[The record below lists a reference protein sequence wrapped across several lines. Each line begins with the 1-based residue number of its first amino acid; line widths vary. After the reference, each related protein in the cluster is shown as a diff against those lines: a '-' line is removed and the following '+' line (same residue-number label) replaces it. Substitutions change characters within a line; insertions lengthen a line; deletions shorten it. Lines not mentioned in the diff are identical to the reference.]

1 MAMTGPRRSGRSRL
15 TILLLV
21 LTSITVLT
29 LDFRGVGFLG
39 DARRAVGSALSP
51 LQGAADFVASPFQDT
66 WNGITRYGDL
76 EAENEALRV
85 QVEQLEGEA
94 ARNADVAAQYDELV
108 SQVDI
113 PWVGA
118 LSTATARVV
127 QQPPSSFSHVIG
139 IDKGSDAGIR
149 VGMPVVV
156 GDGAGLGGLVGRVVD
171 VGDGQASVQ
180 LVTDPD
186 FRVGVRLVTSQRFG
200 TASGQGAG
208 RDLRID
214 TGIEPGE
221 PDADLPSLEIL
232 TTSGIDDR
240 SSFPASV
247 PVGKVTRTRPAN
259 GGLTLEIF
267 AEPLADLDQLSFV
280 SVLLTTPV
288 T

>member
-15 TILLLV
+15 TIFLLV

-51 LQGAADFVASPFQDT
+51 LQGAADFVASPFQNT
-66 WNGITRYGDL
+66 WNGITGYDDL
-76 EAENEALRV
+76 EAENEALRL

-127 QQPPSSFSHVIG
+127 QQPASSFSHVIG
-139 IDKGSDAGIR
+139 IDKGTGAGIR

-156 GDGAGLGGLVGRVVD
+156 GDGDSLGGLVGRVVE
-171 VGDGQASVQ
+171 VGEGQASVQ

-240 SSFPASV
+240 SSFPASI

-259 GGLTLEIF
+259 GGLTLEVF

-280 SVLLTTPV
+280 SVVLTTPV
-288 T
+288 S

>member
-21 LTSITVLT
+21 LTSVTVLT

-51 LQGAADFVASPFQDT
+51 LQGAAEFVATPFQNT
-66 WNGITRYGDL
+66 WNGITTYDEL
-76 EAENEALRV
+76 SAENEELRRRID
-85 QVEQLEGEA
+85 ELEGEVS
-94 ARNADVAAQYDELV
+94 RNADIAVQYEELV
-108 SQVDI
+108 EQVDI
-113 PWVGA
+113 PWVGE

-127 QQPPSSFSHVIG
+127 HQPASSFSHVIG
-139 IDKGSDAGIR
+139 IDKGADAGIR
-149 VGMPVVV
+149 EGMPVVV
-156 GDGAGLGGLVGRVVD
+156 GGGDNVGGLVGKVVD
-171 VGDGQASVQ
+171 VGARQASVQ
-180 LVTDPD
+180 LVSDPE

-221 PDADLPSLEIL
+221 RDADIPSLEIV

-240 SSFPASV
+240 SSFPASI
-247 PVGKVTRTRPAN
+247 PVGKVTRTREAN
-259 GGLTLEIF
+259 GGLTLEVF
-267 AEPLADLDQLSFV
+267 AEPLADLDELSYV
-280 SVLLTTPV
+280 TVVLTTPV
-288 T
+288 S

>member
-39 DARRAVGSALSP
+39 DARRSVGSALSP
-51 LQGAADFVASPFQDT
+51 LQGAADFVATPFQNT
-66 WNGITRYGDL
+66 WNGITTYDDL
-76 EAENEALRV
+76 ADENQALRT
-85 QVEQLEGEA
+85 QLEQMEGEV
-94 ARNADVAAQYDELV
+94 ARNADVAAQYDQLV
-108 SQVDI
+108 GQVDI
-113 PWVGA
+113 PWIGA

-139 IDKGSDAGIR
+139 IDKGSGAGIR

-156 GDGAGLGGLVGRVVD
+156 GDGEGLGGLVGRVVD
-171 VGDGQASVQ
+171 VGAGSASVQ
-180 LVTDPD
+180 LITDPD
-186 FRVGVRLVTSQRFG
+186 FRVGVRMVTSQRFG

-208 RDLRID
+208 RDLVID

-221 PDADLPSLEIL
+221 ADADLPSLEIV

-240 SSFPASV
+240 SSFPASI
-247 PVGKVTRTRPAN
+247 PVGKVSRTRQAN
-259 GGLTLEIF
+259 GGLTLEVF
-267 AEPLADLDQLSFV
+267 VEPLADLDRLSFV
-280 SVLLTTPV
+280 SVVLTTPV
-288 T
+288 S

>member
-15 TILLLV
+15 TIFLLV

-51 LQGAADFVASPFQDT
+51 LQGAADFVASPFQNT
-66 WNGITRYGDL
+66 WNGVTGYDDL
-76 EAENEALRV
+76 EAENEALRL

-127 QQPPSSFSHVIG
+127 QQPASSFSHVIG
-139 IDKGSDAGIR
+139 IDKGTGAGIR

-156 GDGAGLGGLVGRVVD
+156 GDGDSLGGLVGRVVE
-171 VGDGQASVQ
+171 VGEGQASVQ

-240 SSFPASV
+240 SSFPASI

-259 GGLTLEIF
+259 GGLTLEVF

-280 SVLLTTPV
+280 SVVLTTPV
-288 T
+288 G

>member
-21 LTSITVLT
+21 LTSVTVLT

-51 LQGAADFVASPFQDT
+51 LQGAADFVATPFQNT
-66 WNGITRYGDL
+66 WNGITTYDEL
-76 EAENEALRV
+76 AEENEALRNEL
-85 QVEQLEGEA
+85 EQLEGEV
-94 ARNADVAAQYDELV
+94 ARNADVAVQYDELV

-127 QQPPSSFSHVIG
+127 QQPASSFSHVIG
-139 IDKGSDAGIR
+139 IDKGTGAGIR

-156 GDGAGLGGLVGRVVD
+156 GDGDGLGGLVGRVVE
-171 VGDGQASVQ
+171 VGAGSASVQ
-180 LVTDPD
+180 LVTDPE
-186 FRVGVRLVTSQRFG
+186 FRVGVRLVTSQRLG

-208 RDLRID
+208 RNLLID

-221 PDADLPSLEIL
+221 DAADIPSLEII

-240 SSFPASV
+240 SSFPASI
-247 PVGKVTRTRPAN
+247 PVGKVTRARPAN
-259 GGLTLEIF
+259 GGLTLEVF

-280 SVLLTTPV
+280 SVVLTTPV
-288 T
+288 S

>member
-51 LQGAADFVASPFQDT
+51 LQGAADFVATPFQNT
-66 WNGITRYGDL
+66 WNGITTYDEL
-76 EAENEALRV
+76 ADENEALRT
-85 QVEQLEGEA
+85 QVGQLEGEV

-108 SQVDI
+108 SQVGI

-127 QQPPSSFSHVIG
+127 QQPASSFSHVIG
-139 IDKGSDAGIR
+139 IDKGSGAGIR

-156 GDGAGLGGLVGRVVD
+156 GDGEGLGGLVGRVVE
-171 VGDGQASVQ
+171 VGEGQASVQ

-221 PDADLPSLEIL
+221 PDADLPSLEII

-240 SSFPASV
+240 SSFPASI

-259 GGLTLEIF
+259 GGLTLEVF
-267 AEPLADLDQLSFV
+267 ATPLADLDQLSFV
-280 SVLLTTPV
+280 SVVLTTPIS
-288 T
+288 

>member
-21 LTSITVLT
+21 LTSVTVLT

-51 LQGAADFVASPFQDT
+51 LQGAADFVATPFQNT
-66 WNGITRYGDL
+66 WNGITTYDEL
-76 EAENEALRV
+76 ADENEALRNEL
-85 QVEQLEGEA
+85 EQLEGEV

-127 QQPPSSFSHVIG
+127 QQPASSFSHVIG
-139 IDKGSDAGIR
+139 IDKGTGAGIR

-156 GDGAGLGGLVGRVVD
+156 GDGEGLGGLVGRVVD
-171 VGDGQASVQ
+171 VGAGSASVQ
-180 LVTDPD
+180 LVTDPE
-186 FRVGVRLVTSQRFG
+186 FRVGVRMVTSQRLG

-208 RDLRID
+208 RDLLID

-221 PDADLPSLEIL
+221 DAADIPSLEII

-240 SSFPASV
+240 SSFPASI

-259 GGLTLEIF
+259 GGLTLEVF

-280 SVLLTTPV
+280 SVVLTTPV
-288 T
+288 S

>member
-15 TILLLV
+15 TIFLLV

-51 LQGAADFVASPFQDT
+51 LQGAADFVASPFQNT
-66 WNGITRYGDL
+66 WNGITGYDDL
-76 EAENEALRV
+76 EAENEALRL

-127 QQPPSSFSHVIG
+127 QQPASSFSHVIG
-139 IDKGSDAGIR
+139 IDKGTGAGIR

-156 GDGAGLGGLVGRVVD
+156 GDGDSLGGLVGRVVE
-171 VGDGQASVQ
+171 VGEGQASVQ

-221 PDADLPSLEIL
+221 PAAELPSLEIL

-240 SSFPASV
+240 SSFPASI

-259 GGLTLEIF
+259 GGLTLEVF

-280 SVLLTTPV
+280 SVVLTTPV
-288 T
+288 S

>member
-21 LTSITVLT
+21 LTSVTVLT

-51 LQGAADFVASPFQDT
+51 LQGAAEFVATPFQNT
-66 WNGITRYGDL
+66 WNGITTYDEL
-76 EAENEALRV
+76 ANENEELRTRV
-85 QVEQLEGEA
+85 DELEGEVS
-94 ARNADVAAQYDELV
+94 RNADIAVQYEELV
-108 SQVDI
+108 DQVDI

-127 QQPPSSFSHVIG
+127 HQPASSFSHVIG
-139 IDKGSDAGIR
+139 IDKGSDAGVR

-156 GDGAGLGGLVGRVVD
+156 GGSDRLGGLVGQVVD
-171 VGDGQASVQ
+171 VGASSASVQ
-180 LVTDPD
+180 LLTDPE
-186 FRVGVRLVTSQRFG
+186 FRVGVRLVTSQRVG

-214 TGIEPGE
+214 TGIEPDE
-221 PDADLPSLEIL
+221 ADADIPSLEIL

-240 SSFPASV
+240 SSFPASI
-247 PVGKVTRTRPAN
+247 PVGKVTRTREAN
-259 GGLTLEIF
+259 GGLTLEVF
-267 AEPLADLDQLSFV
+267 AEPLADLDELSFV
-280 SVLLTTPV
+280 TVVLTTPV
-288 T
+288 S

>member
-15 TILLLV
+15 TIFLLV

-51 LQGAADFVASPFQDT
+51 LQGAADFVASPFQNT
-66 WNGITRYGDL
+66 WNGITGYDDL

-94 ARNADVAAQYDELV
+94 ARNADVAAQYDELM

-127 QQPPSSFSHVIG
+127 QQPASSFSHIIG
-139 IDKGSDAGIR
+139 IDKGSGAGIR

-156 GDGAGLGGLVGRVVD
+156 GDGDSLGGLVGQVVE
-171 VGDGQASVQ
+171 VGEGSASVQ

-240 SSFPASV
+240 SSFPASI

-259 GGLTLEIF
+259 GGLTLEVF

-280 SVLLTTPV
+280 SVVLTTPV
-288 T
+288 S

>member
-221 PDADLPSLEIL
+221 PAADLPSLEIL

>member
-51 LQGAADFVASPFQDT
+51 LQGAADFVATPFQNT
-66 WNGITRYGDL
+66 WNGITTYDEL
-76 EAENEALRV
+76 ADENDALRT
-85 QVEQLEGEA
+85 QVEQLEGEV

-108 SQVDI
+108 GQVDI
-113 PWVGA
+113 PWIGA

-139 IDKGSDAGIR
+139 IDKGSGAGIR

-156 GDGAGLGGLVGRVVD
+156 GNGDSLGGLVGRVVE
-171 VGDGQASVQ
+171 VGAGSASVQ
-180 LVTDPD
+180 LVTDPE
-186 FRVGVRLVTSQRFG
+186 FRVGVRMVTSQRFG
-200 TASGQGAG
+200 TAAGQGAG
-208 RDLRID
+208 RDLLID

-221 PDADLPSLEIL
+221 ADAEIPSLEII

-240 SSFPASV
+240 SSFPASI

-259 GGLTLEIF
+259 GGLTLEVF
-267 AEPLADLDQLSFV
+267 AEPLADLQGLSFV
-280 SVLLTTPV
+280 SVVLTTPV
-288 T
+288 S

>member
-39 DARRAVGSALSP
+39 DARRVVGSALSP
-51 LQGAADFVASPFQDT
+51 LQGAADFVATPFQNT
-66 WNGITRYGDL
+66 WNGITTYDEL
-76 EAENEALRV
+76 ADENDALRT
-85 QVEQLEGEA
+85 QVEQLEGEV

-108 SQVDI
+108 GQVDI
-113 PWVGA
+113 PWIGA

-139 IDKGSDAGIR
+139 IDKGSGAGIR

-156 GDGAGLGGLVGRVVD
+156 GNGESLGGLVGRVVD
-171 VGDGQASVQ
+171 VGAGSASVQ
-180 LVTDPD
+180 LVTDPE
-186 FRVGVRLVTSQRFG
+186 FRVGVRMVTSQRFG

-208 RDLRID
+208 RDLLID

-221 PDADLPSLEIL
+221 DAADIPSLEIL

-240 SSFPASV
+240 SSFPASI

-259 GGLTLEIF
+259 GGLTLEVF
-267 AEPLADLDQLSFV
+267 AEPLADLQRLSFV
-280 SVLLTTPV
+280 SVVLTTPV
-288 T
+288 S

>member
-1 MAMTGPRRSGRSRL
+1 MAMTGPHRSGRSRL

-21 LTSITVLT
+21 LTSVTVLT

-51 LQGAADFVASPFQDT
+51 LQGAADFVAAPFQNT
-66 WNGITRYGDL
+66 WNGITTYDDL
-76 EAENEALRV
+76 AAENEALRN
-85 QVEQLEGEA
+85 QVERLEGET

-113 PWVGA
+113 TWVGA

-127 QQPPSSFSHVIG
+127 QQPASSFSHVIG
-139 IDKGSDAGIR
+139 IDKGSGAGIR

-156 GDGAGLGGLVGRVVD
+156 GDGEGLGGLVGRVVD
-171 VGDGQASVQ
+171 VGAGSSSVQ
-180 LVTDPD
+180 LLTDPD
-186 FRVGVRLVTSQRFG
+186 FRVGVRMVTSQRFG

-208 RDLRID
+208 RDLLID

-221 PDADLPSLEIL
+221 ADANLPSLEII

-240 SSFPASV
+240 SSFPASI
-247 PVGKVTRTRPAN
+247 PIGKVTRTRPSN
-259 GGLTLEIF
+259 GGLTLEVF
-267 AEPLADLDQLSFV
+267 AEPLVDLDQLSFV
-280 SVLLTTPV
+280 SVILTTPV
-288 T
+288 S

>member
-21 LTSITVLT
+21 LTSVTVLT

-51 LQGAADFVASPFQDT
+51 LQGAADFVATPFQNT
-66 WNGITRYGDL
+66 WNGITTYDDL
-76 EAENEALRV
+76 SDENDALRT
-85 QVEQLEGEA
+85 QLEQLEGEV

-108 SQVDI
+108 GQVDI
-113 PWVGA
+113 AWVGA
-118 LSTATARVV
+118 LTTATARVV
-127 QQPPSSFSHVIG
+127 QQPASSFSHVIG
-139 IDKGSDAGIR
+139 IDKGTGAGIR

-156 GDGAGLGGLVGRVVD
+156 GDGDGLGGLVGRVVD
-171 VGDGQASVQ
+171 VGAGSASVQ

-208 RDLRID
+208 RDLLID

-221 PDADLPSLEIL
+221 DAADIPSLEIL

-240 SSFPASV
+240 SSFPASI

-259 GGLTLEIF
+259 GGLTLEVF

-280 SVLLTTPV
+280 SVVLTTPV
-288 T
+288 S